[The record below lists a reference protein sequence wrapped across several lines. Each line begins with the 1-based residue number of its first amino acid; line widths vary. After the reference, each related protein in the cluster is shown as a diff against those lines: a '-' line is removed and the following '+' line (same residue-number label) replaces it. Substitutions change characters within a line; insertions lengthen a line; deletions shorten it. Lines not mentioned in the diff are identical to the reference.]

1 MTGALLQHA
10 RGLAGQIAGDANN
23 GFSITATL
31 STPDNT
37 TTIAVTGL
45 GTGTWMVF
53 EDLRNNKPVNSSS
66 NSYDIPESQLIAGN
80 YPYKNSRGLISLIGH
95 KVSVTDNAGLAGTYE
110 VTEQHPNATTGLVI
124 LILGK
129 KL

>member
-1 MTGALLQHA
+1 MVGGLLQAA
-10 RGLAGQIAGDANN
+10 RADAARFAADAIS
-23 GFSITATL
+23 GFSVSATL
-31 STPDNT
+31 SNPDNSVSL
-37 TTIAVTGL
+37 AVTGL

-66 NSYDIPESQLIAGN
+66 NSYDIPEGQLIAGN
-80 YPYKNSRGLISLIGH
+80 YPYKNGRGLISLVGH
-95 KVSVTDNAGLAGTYE
+95 KVTVTDNAGLAGTYE
-110 VTEQHPNATTGLVI
+110 ITEQHPNATVGLVI